1 MYYSETQTI
10 LYIVYI
16 IFQQYSS
23 LFDQTT
29 IYAKYANQIIF
40 QGPLFPFLSDFSCV
54 WTLKRSYHSDILL

>member
-29 IYAKYANQIIF
+29 TIYANQIIF